1 MFIIVY
7 LKSKT
12 KIENKKRKLKVF
24 RCFSQLFIGN
34 MMRKHPLRVAG
45 STSNNRGSVIPLT

>member
-12 KIENKKRKLKVF
+12 KIENKKRKRKVF

-34 MMRKHPLRVAG
+34 MMRKHPSLVVQ
-45 STSNNRGSVIPLT
+45 VITEDRLYL

>member
-12 KIENKKRKLKVF
+12 KIENKKRKTETFPLK
-24 RCFSQLFIGN
+24 SHLFIGN
-34 MMRKHPLRVAG
+34 MMR
-45 STSNNRGSVIPLT
+45 